1 MRIKWLTTFASI
13 CALCLQFSSI
23 AVAANTNTQQ
33 NLDQQEKPVKIAIDI
48 QGQTIT
54 ATLKANS
61 AAVDDFVAQLPLSL
75 TLTDYAA
82 TEKVADLPK
91 RLSTKGE
98 PSGTSAKAGDITYY
112 APWGNLAIFH
122 KSFGH
127 ASGLV
132 KLGSMDSGVDLMRK
146 SGAFDVT
153 IRLAD

>member
-1 MRIKWLTTFASI
+1 MRIKWLTQFVCISALWLFAS
-13 CALCLQFSSI
+13 AAF
-23 AVAANTNTQQ
+23 AANTEQTQN
-33 NLDQQEKPVKIAIDI
+33 NLEQQENPVKIAIDI

-82 TEKVADLPK
+82 TEKVADLPS

-98 PSGTSAKAGDITYY
+98 PSGTAAKAGDITYY

>member
-1 MRIKWLTTFASI
+1 MRTQWLTRC
-13 CALCLQFSSI
+13 CALGLLFSSSLF
-23 AVAANTNTQQ
+23 AATTSTNT
-33 NLDQQEKPVKIAIDI
+33 DTQQENPVKIAIDI

-82 TEKVADLPK
+82 TEKVADLPS

-98 PSGTSAKAGDITYY
+98 PSGTAAKAGDITYY

-132 KLGSMDSGVDLMRK
+132 KLGSLDSGVDLMRK
-146 SGAFDVT
+146 AGAFDVT

>member
-1 MRIKWLTTFASI
+1 MRTQWLIACCSLG
-13 CALCLQFSSI
+13 LCFSS
-23 AVAANTNTQQ
+23 AVFSATTHSTYSV
-33 NLDQQEKPVKIAIDI
+33 QQENQVKIAIDI
-48 QGQTIT
+48 QGQTVT

-61 AAVDDFVAQLPLSL
+61 EAVNDFVAQLPLSL

-98 PSGTSAKAGDITYY
+98 PAGTAAKAGDITYY

-132 KLGSMDSGVDLMRK
+132 KLGTLDSGVELMKK

>member
-1 MRIKWLTTFASI
+1 M
-13 CALCLQFSSI
+13 
-23 AVAANTNTQQ
+23 
-33 NLDQQEKPVKIAIDI
+33 KIAIDI
-48 QGQTIT
+48 QGQTVT

-61 AAVDDFVAQLPLSL
+61 EAVNDFVAQLPLSL

-98 PSGTSAKAGDITYY
+98 PAGTAAKAGDITYY

-132 KLGSMDSGVDLMRK
+132 KLGTLDSGVELMKK